1 MKKTFI
7 NHTRSKALISA
18 LLLCFF
24 APSSVKA
31 LSDTI
36 IIDQTTLIVQR
47 IVEVDTLGQEE
58 EPNNTSW
65 WEKQDKILGF
75 FPEVGLTRSSLNKSN
90 SKSVN
95 ELTGNATR
103 SGALIG
109 FGSRFE
115 LEIKPD
121 WWLFTGIHFNRAN
134 YQNRIFDDQRLD
146 DSLAFFQSFGENELS
161 QILELRYEIGGISVL
176 ENDTIDL
183 AINRNDLV
191 LSSIHVPLGVRYQ
204 KPYYNRK
211 TKWTWDIGLA
221 LVYGRQVA
229 VEQPSMLFLD
239 EPKTIAFIEAETY
252 LAKSNWLN
260 GQVQFG
266 AVRRNSNDSFAYS
279 IRYVGETPS
288 LLVDSS
294 AQNFTWTTWSSRIQF
309 GFNIFL

>member
-7 NHTRSKALISA
+7 NHIRSKAVVCA

-31 LSDTI
+31 LADTI

-58 EPNNTSW
+58 EPNKTSW
-65 WEKQDKILGF
+65 WEKQEKILGF
-75 FPEVGLTRSSLNKSN
+75 FPEVGLTRSSLDKPN

-103 SGALIG
+103 SGAVLG

-134 YQNRIFDDQRLD
+134 YQNRIFDDQGLD

-161 QILELRYEIGGISVL
+161 QILELRYEIGGITVL

-191 LSSIHVPLGVRYQ
+191 LSSVHVPLGVRYQ

-211 TKWTWDIGLA
+211 ANWTWDIGLA
-221 LVYGRQVA
+221 VVYGRQVA
-229 VEQPSMLFLD
+229 LEQPSVLFLD

-252 LAKSNWLN
+252 ITKNNWVN